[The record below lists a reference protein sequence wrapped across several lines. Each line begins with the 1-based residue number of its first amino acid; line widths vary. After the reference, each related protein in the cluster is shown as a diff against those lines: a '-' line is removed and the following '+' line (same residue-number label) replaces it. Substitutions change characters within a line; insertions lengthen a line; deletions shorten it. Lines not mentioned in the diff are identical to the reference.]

1 MDLPRTIGT
10 LRNDQTPLEIH
21 TFDVVTSQR
30 LSSAAIQLW
39 MNDHFAPLSN
49 HEWENNA
56 ATTVANNKVS
66 ELALHFEQIRAYLNS
81 H

>member
-49 HEWENNA
+49 HE
-56 ATTVANNKVS
+56 
-66 ELALHFEQIRAYLNS
+66 
-81 H
+81 